1 MANLKQN
8 LKHTTEQTMQ
18 LDTAI
23 EQRKREVDNV
33 SNDINN
39 EKANNE
45 NNAITLNEQKLNLL
59 SAQIDQNR
67 TLYQRNKLKLM
78 GDRYNEIAT
87 SKYT

>member
-1 MANLKQN
+1 
-8 LKHTTEQTMQ
+8 MQ

-67 TLYQRNKLKLM
+67 TLYQRNKFKLM